1 MKTLLVRPLFVLV
14 FLSLNRFAFAGDFV
28 SQVVQ
33 GSDPVATFTITVP
46 GDRFL
51 VIRNF
56 TQEGPAE
63 AVTTRGFVS
72 ATDRTG
78 LAATM
83 LIATIVD
90 PDNTTSLEPIN
101 NIVIAGPSTVTVTG
115 GNTSCFITYR
125 KGDD

>member
-1 MKTLLVRPLFVLV
+1 MNMSLRLLAAIFVLTLAG
-14 FLSLNRFAFAGDFV
+14 FIRAGDFV

-33 GSDPVATFTITVP
+33 GGAILTITVP

-63 AVTTRGFVS
+63 AVTTRGSVS

-78 LAATM
+78 LASNPV
-83 LIATIVD
+83 LIATILD
-90 PDNTTSLEPIN
+90 PNNTTSLEPIN
-101 NIVIAGPSTVTVTG
+101 DIVIAGPSMVTVTG
-115 GNTSCFITYR
+115 GNTNCFISYR